1 MLEELRIANFAII
14 DFIELN
20 FARGLN
26 IITGETGAGKSIIL
40 DSIELLMG
48 GKADSSAVRAG
59 ADKAIIEG
67 IFALD
72 ERARARILP
81 VLAQQDLIG
90 SEGYENAGSII
101 LSREVRANGRSNG
114 RVNGVTVSSEVLREI
129 GQALIDIHGQSA
141 HLSLFRPR
149 AHLDLLD
156 RYANLSEARE
166 SLSAIVHKLSGLRA
180 DIAELLADKAEL
192 QRRADR
198 LREALDDILSA
209 ELTDD
214 EEAALVAERNRL
226 ANSEQLATLSAAA
239 LNLLMGDEA
248 RNLPATADQLAE
260 AATLLAKLA
269 RIDPS
274 MNEDAQ
280 SAAELADELDNLMRS
295 LSRYVD
301 EVEYN
306 PQRLN
311 ELEARLEGIKALKRR
326 YQKASIAELLAYAET
341 CQDELDKIENSET
354 RLEELRADEEKI
366 LRQIGILAD
375 HISQLRQAAAR
386 KMAQQVEAELAD
398 LRMESARFQVQ
409 ILRQEAP
416 DGCIATDGKRY
427 AFSANGLDVVEF
439 LMSANIGEPLRPL
452 AKVASGGEAA
462 RIMLSLKRALTL
474 ADETPT
480 LIFDEIDQGIGGRIG
495 TVVGEKL
502 WSLTQG
508 HQVMVVTHLPQLAAY
523 ADKHFHVQKIAKG
536 ERTATRISLLDEDVQ
551 RVSELAAMLG
561 AEGEGGTMSA
571 RDLLALAENR
581 KRELLP
587 PINS

>member
-20 FARGLN
+20 FAQGLN
-26 IITGETGAGKSIIL
+26 VITGETGAGKSIIL

-48 GKADSSAVRAG
+48 GKADSSSVRAG
-59 ADKAIIEG
+59 AEKAVIEG

-81 VLAQQDLIG
+81 VLAQEDLIG

-101 LSREVRANGRSNG
+101 LTRELRANGRSNG

-166 SLSAIVHKLSGLRA
+166 SLSAIVHKLSSLRA

-209 ELTDD
+209 ELAED
-214 EEAALVAERNRL
+214 EETALVAERNRL

-239 LNLLMGDEA
+239 LNLLMGDES
-248 RNLPATADQLAE
+248 RDLPSVSDQLAE
-260 AATLLAKLA
+260 VSVLLAKLA
-269 RIDPS
+269 RIDS
-274 MNEDAQ
+274 TMSEEADN
-280 SAAELADELDNLMRS
+280 AAELSDKLDDLTRS
-295 LSRYVD
+295 LSHYVD
-301 EVEYN
+301 DVEYN

-311 ELEARLEGIKALKRR
+311 ELEARLEKIKALKRR
-326 YQKASIAELLAYAET
+326 YQKGSIVELLAYADS
-341 CQDELDKIENSET
+341 CQAELDAIENSEA
-354 RLEELRADEEKI
+354 RLEELRTDEEKI

-375 HISQLRQAAAR
+375 HISQVRHAAAR
-386 KMAQQVEAELAD
+386 KMAEQVEAELAD
-398 LRMESARFQVQ
+398 LRMERARFQVQ
-409 ILRQEAP
+409 ILRQEAA
-416 DGCIATDGKRY
+416 DGCIAPDGKRY
-427 AFSANGLDVVEF
+427 AFNASGLDQVEF
-439 LMSANIGEPLRPL
+439 LMSANPGEPLRPL

-462 RIMLSLKRALTL
+462 RIMLSLKRVLTL

-536 ERTATRISLLDEDVQ
+536 ERTTTRISLLDDDAE

-571 RDLLALAENR
+571 RDLLLLAENR
-581 KRELLP
+581 KRELMSG
-587 PINS
+587 ISS

>member
-20 FARGLN
+20 FDPGLN
-26 IITGETGAGKSIIL
+26 VITGETGAGKSIIL

-48 GKADSSAVRAG
+48 GKADSSSVRAG
-59 ADKAIIEG
+59 AEKAVIEG

-81 VLAQQDLIG
+81 ILAQEDLIG
-90 SEGYENAGSII
+90 SEGYDSAGSII
-101 LSREVRANGRSNG
+101 LTREVRANGRSNG

-149 AHLDLLD
+149 AHLELLD

-166 SLSAIVHKLSGLRA
+166 SLAAIVHKLSSLRA

-198 LREALDDILSA
+198 LREALEDISGA
-209 ELTDD
+209 ELAEN
-214 EEAALVAERNRL
+214 EEMTLMAERNRL

-239 LNLLMGDEA
+239 LNLLMGDES
-248 RNLPATADQLAE
+248 RNLPSAADQLAE
-260 AATLLAKLA
+260 VSVLLAKLA
-269 RIDPS
+269 RIDPAMS
-274 MNEDAQ
+274 AAADN
-280 SAAELADELDNLMRS
+280 AAELSDELDDLTRR

-301 EVEYN
+301 DVEYN

-311 ELEARLEGIKALKRR
+311 ELEARLEKIKALKRR
-326 YQKASIAELLAYAET
+326 YQKDSIGELLAYAEA
-341 CQDELDKIENSET
+341 CQAELDKIENSET
-354 RLEELRADEEKI
+354 RLEELRADEDKI

-375 HISQLRQAAAR
+375 HISQVRQAAAR

-398 LRMESARFQVQ
+398 LRMERARFQVQ
-409 ILRQEAP
+409 ILRQEAE
-416 DGCIATDGKRY
+416 DGCITADGKRY
-427 AFSANGLDVVEF
+427 AFSASGIDQVEF
-439 LMSANIGEPLRPL
+439 LMSANPGEPLRPL

-462 RIMLSLKRALTL
+462 RIMLSLKRVLTL

-523 ADKHFHVQKIAKG
+523 ADKHFHVQKVAKG
-536 ERTATRISLLDEDVQ
+536 ERTATRVSLLDEDAL

-561 AEGEGGTMSA
+561 AEGESGTMSA
-571 RDLLALAENR
+571 RDLLLLAENR
-581 KRELLP
+581 KRELMSH
-587 PINS
+587 ISS